1 MRNNEKNI
9 PVIIAITGGIGSGK
23 STVLKIIKEAGEQV
37 LSCDEITSNLYKTH
51 ALKETL
57 KKLFPSAVSGEK
69 RLTVNKKRISELCF
83 DDDDNYKKLT
93 DAVTAQVFN
102 KAMRRAKKS
111 SAPRVFIE
119 VPLLFEYGL
128 QNYFDKTIIVMRDKK
143 SRIESVKL
151 RSNLN
156 EAEIINRMNRQF
168 DYDKANLSDYIII
181 NNDGTASDLKKSVH
195 AILKVIS
202 NNE

>member
-1 MRNNEKNI
+1 MRNNNKNI

-23 STVLKIIKEAGEQV
+23 STVLKIIKEAGERTF
-37 LSCDEITSNLYKTH
+37 SCDEITGDLYKTH

-69 RLTVNKKRISELCF
+69 RLTVNKKRIAELCF
-83 DDDDNYKKLT
+83 NDDDNYKKLS
-93 DAVTAQVFN
+93 DVVTAPVFN
-102 KAMRRAKKS
+102 ETMKRAKKS

-143 SRIESVKL
+143 TRIESVKR
-151 RSNLN
+151 RSNLDEN
-156 EAEIINRMNRQF
+156 GIINRINRQF
-168 DYDKANLSDYIII
+168 DYDDANLGDYIII
-181 NNDGTASDLKKSVH
+181 NNDGDESALKKAVLYT
-195 AILKVIS
+195 LKVI
-202 NNE
+202 NNSE